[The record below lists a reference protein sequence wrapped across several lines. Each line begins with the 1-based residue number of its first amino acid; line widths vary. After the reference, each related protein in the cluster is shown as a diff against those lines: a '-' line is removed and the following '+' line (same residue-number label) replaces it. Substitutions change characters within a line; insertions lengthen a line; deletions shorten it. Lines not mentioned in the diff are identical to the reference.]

1 MKVVVLVDEYDGPI
15 INHINDIPKA
25 NENRDLLRNFY
36 KVLKEEDN
44 FLRFVFITG
53 VSKFAKVSIFSGLNN
68 LSDLSM
74 NEDFASLCGY
84 TQSELESYFSE
95 YLDKIVEK
103 FKNRPQDLELEKASE
118 VNKEQ
123 ILAKTRFWY
132 NGFRFTKDTLTVYN
146 PFSILEFLQNE
157 VKMGQTTAYEVLRD
171 AQKVI
176 NEMQLTE
183 IETAFNEA
191 VAQLEELYED
201 TSDKK
206 LRLEIRKEISKMR
219 GLYAAQEIKHS
230 GEIGIQGIDIKI
242 ITNKDDISKEDL

>member
-1 MKVVVLVDEYDGPI
+1 MRGPTYDREFLVKKIAMMKIKG
-15 INHINDIPKA
+15 KS
-25 NENRDLLRNFY
+25 
-36 KVLKEEDN
+36 
-44 FLRFVFITG
+44 T
-53 VSKFAKVSIFSGLNN
+53 
-68 LSDLSM
+68 
-74 NEDFASLCGY
+74 
-84 TQSELESYFSE
+84 YF
-95 YLDKIVEK
+95 
-103 FKNRPQDLELEKASE
+103 
-118 VNKEQ
+118 
-123 ILAKTRFWY
+123 
-132 NGFRFTKDTLTVYN
+132 
-146 PFSILEFLQNE
+146 ILEFLQNE

-191 VAQLEELYED
+191 IAQLEELYES

-242 ITNKDDISKEDL
+242 ITSKDDITKEDL

>member
-1 MKVVVLVDEYDGPI
+1 MRGKTYDRDYLVKKIAMMRIKG
-15 INHINDIPKA
+15 KS
-25 NENRDLLRNFY
+25 
-36 KVLKEEDN
+36 
-44 FLRFVFITG
+44 T
-53 VSKFAKVSIFSGLNN
+53 
-68 LSDLSM
+68 
-74 NEDFASLCGY
+74 
-84 TQSELESYFSE
+84 YF
-95 YLDKIVEK
+95 
-103 FKNRPQDLELEKASE
+103 
-118 VNKEQ
+118 
-123 ILAKTRFWY
+123 
-132 NGFRFTKDTLTVYN
+132 
-146 PFSILEFLQNE
+146 ILEFLQNE

-176 NEMQLTE
+176 SEMQITE

-242 ITNKDDISKEDL
+242 ITNKDDISKENL

>member
-1 MKVVVLVDEYDGPI
+1 MRGKTYDRDYLVKKIAMMRIKG
-15 INHINDIPKA
+15 KS
-25 NENRDLLRNFY
+25 
-36 KVLKEEDN
+36 
-44 FLRFVFITG
+44 T
-53 VSKFAKVSIFSGLNN
+53 
-68 LSDLSM
+68 
-74 NEDFASLCGY
+74 
-84 TQSELESYFSE
+84 YF
-95 YLDKIVEK
+95 
-103 FKNRPQDLELEKASE
+103 
-118 VNKEQ
+118 
-123 ILAKTRFWY
+123 
-132 NGFRFTKDTLTVYN
+132 
-146 PFSILEFLQNE
+146 ILEFLQNE
-157 VKMGQTTAYEVLRD
+157 VKMGQTTSYEVLRD

-242 ITNKDDISKEDL
+242 ITNKDDISKENL

>member
-1 MKVVVLVDEYDGPI
+1 MRGKTYDRDYLVKKIAMMRIKG
-15 INHINDIPKA
+15 KS
-25 NENRDLLRNFY
+25 
-36 KVLKEEDN
+36 
-44 FLRFVFITG
+44 T
-53 VSKFAKVSIFSGLNN
+53 
-68 LSDLSM
+68 
-74 NEDFASLCGY
+74 
-84 TQSELESYFSE
+84 YF
-95 YLDKIVEK
+95 
-103 FKNRPQDLELEKASE
+103 
-118 VNKEQ
+118 
-123 ILAKTRFWY
+123 
-132 NGFRFTKDTLTVYN
+132 
-146 PFSILEFLQNE
+146 ILEFLQNE

-176 NEMQLTE
+176 NEMQITE

-242 ITNKDDISKEDL
+242 ITNKDDISKEDIR

>member
-1 MKVVVLVDEYDGPI
+1 MRGKTYDRDYLVKKIAMMRIKG
-15 INHINDIPKA
+15 KS
-25 NENRDLLRNFY
+25 
-36 KVLKEEDN
+36 
-44 FLRFVFITG
+44 T
-53 VSKFAKVSIFSGLNN
+53 
-68 LSDLSM
+68 
-74 NEDFASLCGY
+74 
-84 TQSELESYFSE
+84 YF
-95 YLDKIVEK
+95 
-103 FKNRPQDLELEKASE
+103 
-118 VNKEQ
+118 
-123 ILAKTRFWY
+123 
-132 NGFRFTKDTLTVYN
+132 
-146 PFSILEFLQNE
+146 ILEFLQNDI
-157 VKMGQTTAYEVLRD
+157 KMGQTTAYEVLRD

-242 ITNKDDISKEDL
+242 ITNKDDITKEDL

>member
-1 MKVVVLVDEYDGPI
+1 
-15 INHINDIPKA
+15 
-25 NENRDLLRNFY
+25 
-36 KVLKEEDN
+36 
-44 FLRFVFITG
+44 
-53 VSKFAKVSIFSGLNN
+53 
-68 LSDLSM
+68 
-74 NEDFASLCGY
+74 
-84 TQSELESYFSE
+84 
-95 YLDKIVEK
+95 
-103 FKNRPQDLELEKASE
+103 
-118 VNKEQ
+118 
-123 ILAKTRFWY
+123 
-132 NGFRFTKDTLTVYN
+132 
-146 PFSILEFLQNE
+146 
-157 VKMGQTTAYEVLRD
+157 MGQTTSYEVLRD

-242 ITNKDDISKEDL
+242 ITNKDDITKEDL

>member
-1 MKVVVLVDEYDGPI
+1 MRGKTYDRDYLVKKIAMMRIKG
-15 INHINDIPKA
+15 KS
-25 NENRDLLRNFY
+25 
-36 KVLKEEDN
+36 
-44 FLRFVFITG
+44 T
-53 VSKFAKVSIFSGLNN
+53 
-68 LSDLSM
+68 
-74 NEDFASLCGY
+74 
-84 TQSELESYFSE
+84 YF
-95 YLDKIVEK
+95 
-103 FKNRPQDLELEKASE
+103 
-118 VNKEQ
+118 
-123 ILAKTRFWY
+123 
-132 NGFRFTKDTLTVYN
+132 
-146 PFSILEFLQNE
+146 ILEFLQNE

-242 ITNKDDISKEDL
+242 ITNKDDITKEDL